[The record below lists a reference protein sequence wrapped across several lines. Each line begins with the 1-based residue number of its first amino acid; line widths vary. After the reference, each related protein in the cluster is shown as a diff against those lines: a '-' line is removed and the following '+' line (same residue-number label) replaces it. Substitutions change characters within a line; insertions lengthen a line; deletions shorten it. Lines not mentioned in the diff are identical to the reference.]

1 MNLREILAISEID
14 KNELIILL
22 CHVLNISKE
31 QLFTN
36 DLELDECDYLK
47 INDLVQRRI
56 LKEPIAYIIGK
67 KQFYGNDFIVND
79 NVLVPR
85 PETELIVDYVLEST
99 FHDDEFNL
107 FDIGT
112 GSGAIAVSIA
122 KNRKKANIFATDINL
137 LSLNLAKK
145 N

>member
-1 MNLREILAISEID
+1 MNLEILAISEID

-36 DLELDECDYLK
+36 DLELDKCDYLK

-67 KQFYGNDFIVND
+67 QFYGKI
-79 NVLVPR
+79 
-85 PETELIVDYVLEST
+85 
-99 FHDDEFNL
+99 
-107 FDIGT
+107 
-112 GSGAIAVSIA
+112 
-122 KNRKKANIFATDINL
+122 L
-137 LSLNLAKK
+137 L
-145 N
+145 

>member
-67 KQFYGNDFIVND
+67 KQFYGNDFM
-79 NVLVPR
+79 
-85 PETELIVDYVLEST
+85 
-99 FHDDEFNL
+99 
-107 FDIGT
+107 
-112 GSGAIAVSIA
+112 
-122 KNRKKANIFATDINL
+122 
-137 LSLNLAKK
+137 
-145 N
+145 